1 MIFSATTC
9 PYCKALYPSLKT
21 FAQQHTDWQIIMVS
35 KGLPSE
41 NQELLNTQGFNF
53 PVLEADETIGD
64 HYQVPGTPF
73 IYLIDEKGFIIR
85 SGYANTLKDLE
96 DLIAMKGT

>member
-1 MIFSATTC
+1 
-9 PYCKALYPSLKT
+9 
-21 FAQQHTDWQIIMVS
+21 MVS
-35 KGLPSE
+35 KGLPSK

-64 HYQVPGTPF
+64 HYQVPGAPF